1 MPESLVFEDERVLRQ
16 LRRQAA
22 WTVAVAAVGFIGGL
36 VLLSLMRRYQIA
48 DLPTAGMLCLGWGG
62 LTAWA
67 ALRLYRLQQHIWR
80 LQLSATALTGYD
92 YGRHAWRI
100 DWSLLDHVELTDQD
114 LRITTRDG
122 RRFVIPGCHADFPE
136 LGHALVDKAER
147 LGCPLYV
154 NGRPFEALDI
164 RTLLPL
170 PPDITL
176 PADSS
181 GQPSA

>member
-1 MPESLVFEDERVLRQ
+1 MPEALVFEDERVLRQ
-16 LRRQAA
+16 LRRQVA
-22 WTVAVAAVGFIGGL
+22 WTVIVAAAGFVGGL
-36 VLLSLMRRYQIA
+36 VLLSLMSRTQIA
-48 DLPTAGMLCLGWGG
+48 DLSVAGVLCLGWGG

-100 DWSLLDHVELTDQD
+100 DWGLLDHVELTDHD
-114 LRITTRDG
+114 LRLTTRDG
-122 RRFVIPGCHADFPE
+122 RRFIIPGHHTDFSE
-136 LGHALVDKAER
+136 LGHALVEQAER

-154 NGRPFEALDI
+154 NGRPFEAIDI
-164 RTLLPL
+164 RTLL

-176 PADSS
+176 PANSS
-181 GQPSA
+181 GQPSP